1 MIFIF
6 RKKKLNTSDGAA
18 SRETCDSVDEQFSTV
33 LPDYAGEM
41 SSYGSLNVKHQE
53 NCETYQL
60 FF

>member
-6 RKKKLNTSDGAA
+6 RKKKLNTSNGAA
-18 SRETCDSVDEQFSTV
+18 STQTCVSVDEQFSTV
-33 LPDYAGEM
+33 LQDYVVGM
-41 SSYGSLNVKHQE
+41 SSYSSSNVKRQE